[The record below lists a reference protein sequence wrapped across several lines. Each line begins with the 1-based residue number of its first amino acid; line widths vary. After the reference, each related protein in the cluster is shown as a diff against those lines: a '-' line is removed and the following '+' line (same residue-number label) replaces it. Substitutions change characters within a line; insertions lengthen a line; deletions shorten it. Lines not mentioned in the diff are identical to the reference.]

1 MKWRVLKTMT
11 KGDIIRKMTDEELAR
26 IIAKATFRHLK
37 RIPDEEEIKK
47 EEQYWLEWLKQ
58 KQ

>member
-1 MKWRVLKTMT
+1 MT

-26 IIAKATFRHLK
+26 IIAKATFRHFK